1 MARRRIGFW
10 YRVVVVVV
18 KPLLLLF
25 TKRDWRGMEHI
36 PAQGGFVTAV
46 NHISYV
52 DPLTYAHFQ
61 YESGREAHFLA
72 KSSLFR
78 IPVVGRIIRG
88 AGQIP
93 VFRDSADA
101 ALAFRSAVE
110 AVNRGDCVAV
120 YPEGTITRD
129 KALWPMSGKT
139 GAARIA
145 LTTGAP
151 VIPIAQWGAQ
161 DILPPYGKRPRLF
174 PRKTMKVIAGPP
186 VDLDE
191 FRGRDLTAE
200 VLRGAT
206 DRIMDAVTEL
216 LSKLREE
223 PAPPRSARRK
233 AANGDARATPEPP
246 ADSDASDDAAATAP
260 AETPANTGDAAA
272 KSADSAPATRPTTP
286 DARTKSAEPAPAV
299 EPATSPSVVAPANTG
314 DTAAQSAPSASATA
328 SANTG
333 DATPAARP
341 DGAAD
346 SAASGTPAPADAAA
360 RTADEPVVPSRADGR
375 AAEGGAA

>member
-18 KPLLLLF
+18 KPVLLLF

-36 PAQGGFVTAV
+36 PAEGGFVTAV

-61 YESGREAHFLA
+61 YDSGREPHFLA
-72 KSSLFR
+72 KASLFK
-78 IPVVGRIIRG
+78 IPVVGRIITG

-101 ALAFRSAVE
+101 ALAFRAAVA
-110 AVNRGDCVAV
+110 AVDKGDCVAV

-129 KALWPMSGKT
+129 KALWPMQAKT

-151 VIPIAQWGAQ
+151 VIPVAQWGAHEL
-161 DILPPYGKRPRLF
+161 LPPYAKRPKLF

-191 FRGRDLTAE
+191 FRGRELTSE

-206 DRIMDAVTEL
+206 DKIMDAVTEL
-216 LSKLREE
+216 LALLREE
-223 PAPPRSARRK
+223 PVPPREQRRK
-233 AANGDARATPEPP
+233 GK
-246 ADSDASDDAAATAP
+246 
-260 AETPANTGDAAA
+260 AA
-272 KSADSAPATRPTTP
+272 KPKTAEADAPAT
-286 DARTKSAEPAPAV
+286 DAPATEATKADDPRADKADKV
-299 EPATSPSVVAPANTG
+299 EKAEKADKAEKVEKVDKVDEPKTDEPKT
-314 DTAAQSAPSASATA
+314 DTTKA
-328 SANTG
+328 
-333 DATPAARP
+333 DATK
-341 DGAAD
+341 AAD
-346 SAASGTPAPADAAA
+346 T
-360 RTADEPVVPSRADGR
+360 
-375 AAEGGAA
+375 EGGAA

>member
-18 KPLLLLF
+18 KPLLVAF

-36 PAQGGFVTAV
+36 PAEGGFVTAV

-72 KSSLFR
+72 KSSLFK
-78 IPVVGRIIRG
+78 IPVVGRIIKG

-93 VFRDSADA
+93 VYRDSADA
-101 ALAFRSAVE
+101 ALAFRAAVE
-110 AVNRGDCVAV
+110 AVDRGDCVAV

-129 KALWPMSGKT
+129 KDLWPMPGKT

-161 DILPPYGKRPRLF
+161 NLLAPYAKRPSLL
-174 PRKTMKVIAGPP
+174 PRKTMKVLAGPP

-191 FRGRDLTAE
+191 FRGREMTAE

-216 LSKLREE
+216 LAKLREE
-223 PAPPRSARRK
+223 PVPPREQRRK
-233 AANGDARATPEPP
+233 GKAAAEAPQAGPDTT
-246 ADSDASDDAAATAP
+246 SDTASD
-260 AETPANTGDAAA
+260 
-272 KSADSAPATRPTTP
+272 
-286 DARTKSAEPAPAV
+286 
-299 EPATSPSVVAPANTG
+299 
-314 DTAAQSAPSASATA
+314 TA
-328 SANTG
+328 SDTG
-333 DATPAARP
+333 P
-341 DGAAD
+341 DTKPDTKPGVD
-346 SAASGTPAPADAAA
+346 D
-360 RTADEPVVPSRADGR
+360 
-375 AAEGGAA
+375 AEGGAA